1 MTLQSRRRFK
11 DETGNSYG
19 KLTVLRFERMWG
31 EQPFFACRCDCGKEV
46 SIRGANLRSGNTR
59 SCGCSRSPF
68 RVDSEPA
75 AELAGRYPLRL
86 LRSRISF
93 SEYEILA
100 ERLTFHPPTRPR
112 RSFAA
117 RALLLQ
123 ALYSVRSERL
133 LMEQLD
139 YNLLFRWFVGLNM
152 DDAIWDVTVFTKNRE
167 RLLDGDIAEAF
178 FQAVLQQARERR
190 LLSDE
195 HFTVDGTLLEA
206 WASVKSYQ
214 RKDAKNTVP
223 PDDPGNAT
231 VDFHGEKRSNQTHA
245 SKTDPDAKMARKGK
259 GKEAKLSYNGNLLV
273 ENRNGLIV
281 NTEVFEANGT
291 AERDAALVMLEQI
304 PGTRQVTVG
313 GDKGYDTADFVA
325 ECRNMKVTP
334 HVAQNLERP
343 GGSAIDARTT
353 QHPGYAISQRKRKR
367 IEECF
372 GWLKTIALLRKV
384 RHRGVLKVG
393 WVFTFA
399 AAAYNLVRL
408 RNLARHAT

>member
-1 MTLQSRRRFK
+1 
-11 DETGNSYG
+11 
-19 KLTVLRFERMWG
+19 
-31 EQPFFACRCDCGKEV
+31 
-46 SIRGANLRSGNTR
+46 
-59 SCGCSRSPF
+59 
-68 RVDSEPA
+68 
-75 AELAGRYPLRL
+75 
-86 LRSRISF
+86 
-93 SEYEILA
+93 
-100 ERLTFHPPTRPR
+100 
-112 RSFAA
+112 
-117 RALLLQ
+117 
-123 ALYSVRSERL
+123 
-133 LMEQLD
+133 MEQLD
-139 YNLLFRWFVGLNM
+139 YNLLFRCLNM

-178 FQAVLQQARERR
+178 FQAVLQQARERN

-206 WASVKSYQ
+206 WASLKSFQ
-214 RKDAKNTVP
+214 RKDGKTSVP

-231 VDFHGEKRSNQTHA
+231 VDFHGQKRSNETHE
-245 SKTDPDAKMARKGK
+245 SKTDPDAKLARKGK

-281 NTEVFEANGT
+281 DTELFEANGT

-304 PGTRQVTVG
+304 PGTKQVTVG
-313 GDKGYDTADFVA
+313 GDKAYDTTDFVA
-325 ECRNMKVTP
+325 ECRNLKVTP

-367 IEECF
+367 SEECF

-384 RHRGVLKVG
+384 RHRGIFKVE

-408 RNLARHAT
+408 RKLAIQAG